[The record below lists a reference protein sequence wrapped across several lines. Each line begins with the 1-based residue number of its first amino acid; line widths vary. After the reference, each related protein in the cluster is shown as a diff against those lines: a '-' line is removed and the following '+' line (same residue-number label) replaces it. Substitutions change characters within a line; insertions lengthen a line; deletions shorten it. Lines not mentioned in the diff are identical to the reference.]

1 MKHSIRNRIKI
12 TKTGKILRRHMGI
25 GHNKSKKCGRQNQ
38 AKRKTLMVN
47 SADLKMFKKY
57 GLG

>member
-12 TKTGKILRRHMGI
+12 TKTGKLLRRPMGA
-25 GHNKSKKCGRQNQ
+25 GHNKSKKGGRQNQ

-47 SADLKMFKKY
+47 STDLKMFKKY
-57 GLG
+57 L